1 MSKYLIGGLAL
12 TGQGL
17 AFSGQHTPRPT
28 PPPKF
33 ILPAQVKAAPAPT
46 AAAMVAAAAGGNQQR
61 RGGGGDDAAEAC
73 KTANSLVSYCASAI
87 PEIELASSEEI
98 AACLCC
104 DGAKFEPQYFDDSA
118 MACASFIS
126 SAAPGSSSEYSA
138 WSTLGNFCGGGGL
151 EGVCSRGT
159 GMKATKTTG
168 SVSSKTAPG
177 PVTSRTKAATTAAPA
192 AGAEDGD
199 NDDCDFLATIGNYCA
214 LETRGFERLP
224 LSSQA
229 ECLCYM
235 TDRSTT
241 TWAPKVFDG
250 AFSSC
255 SDHPSHKPSFY
266 LPLRRQTTLSA
277 YEDLCSSVG
286 DFLAASADATTA
298 TADGLSA
305 ADAES
310 TGTATAGGEGSSET
324 ASESAT
330 AVTVTVTPSSTA
342 EPDTAAAGGLSLPA
356 VWPVAIGAVLGAVV
370 LVL

>member
-12 TGQGL
+12 AGYGL
-17 AFSGQHTPRPT
+17 AFSNQHLPRPT

-33 ILPAQVKAAPAPT
+33 ILPAQIKAAPAPT
-46 AAAMVAAAAGGNQQR
+46 AAAFARGDQQ
-61 RGGGGDDAAEAC
+61 GGGGAAEAC
-73 KTANSLVSYCASAI
+73 KTANSLAAYCASAI
-87 PEIELASSEEI
+87 PEIEFASSEEI

-104 DGAKFEPQYFDDSA
+104 DGEKFEPEYFDDSA
-118 MACASFIS
+118 MSCASFIS
-126 SAAPGSSSEYSA
+126 SAAPSSSSEYSA

-151 EGVCSRGT
+151 EGACSKGT
-159 GMKATKTTG
+159 GTKTTKTTG
-168 SVSSKTAPG
+168 SAVSSKTAAG
-177 PVTSRTKAATTAAPA
+177 PVTSKAEAKTAAAATPAPS
-192 AGAEDGD
+192 AEEEE
-199 NDDCDFLATIGNYCA
+199 DDCDFLATIGNYCA

-241 TWAPKVFDG
+241 TWVPEVFDG
-250 AFSSC
+250 AFGSC
-255 SDHPSHKPSFY
+255 SDHVSTAWTHFRPS
-266 LPLRRQTTLSA
+266 RLSA

-286 DFLAASADATTA
+286 DILVASADATPPA
-298 TADGLSA
+298 ADGLSA
-305 ADAES
+305 ADAEP
-310 TGTATAGGEGSSET
+310 TRTAAAGGEGSSQT
-324 ASESAT
+324 ASGSAT

-342 EPDTAAAGGLSLPA
+342 EPDTAAAGGLGLPA

>member
-12 TGQGL
+12 AGHGL
-17 AFSGQHTPRPT
+17 AFSNQHIPRPT
-28 PPPKF
+28 SPPKF
-33 ILPAQVKAAPAPT
+33 VIPAQIIKAAPAP
-46 AAAMVAAAAGGNQQR
+46 AAAAVVASA
-61 RGGGGDDAAEAC
+61 GGDQQGGRGEGAAEAC
-73 KTANSLVSYCASAI
+73 KTANSLAAYCASAI

-104 DGAKFEPQYFDDSA
+104 DGAKFQPEYFDDSA
-118 MACASFIS
+118 MSCAEFIS
-126 SAAPGSSSEYSA
+126 SAAPRSSSEYSA

-151 EGVCSRGT
+151 EGVCSKGT
-159 GMKATKTTG
+159 GTKATKTTG
-168 SVSSKTAPG
+168 SVVSSKTAAG
-177 PVTSRTKAATTAAPA
+177 PVTSKAAAATTVAPA
-192 AGAEDGD
+192 VGAEDD
-199 NDDCDFLATIGNYCA
+199 DDCDFLATIGNYCA

-241 TWAPKVFDG
+241 TWVPDVFDG

-255 SDHPSHKPSFY
+255 SDRVSTVWTHFRPS
-266 LPLRRQTTLSA
+266 RLSA

-286 DFLAASADATTA
+286 VLLVASADATTTA
-298 TADGLSA
+298 ADGLSP

-342 EPDTAAAGGLSLPA
+342 EPDTAAAGGLGLPA

>member
-1 MSKYLIGGLAL
+1 MSKYLISGLAL
-12 TGQGL
+12 AGHGL
-17 AFSGQHTPRPT
+17 AFSNQHIPRPT

-33 ILPAQVKAAPAPT
+33 ILPAQIKAAPAPT
-46 AAAMVAAAAGGNQQR
+46 EAASAKGDQP
-61 RGGGGDDAAEAC
+61 GGGGAGGAAAEVC
-73 KTANSLVSYCASAI
+73 KTANSLVAYCASAI
-87 PEIELASSEEI
+87 PEIEFASSEEI

-104 DGAKFEPQYFDDSA
+104 DGEKFEPEYFDDSA
-118 MACASFIS
+118 MSCANFIS
-126 SAAPGSSSEYSA
+126 SAAPSSSSEYSA

-151 EGVCSRGT
+151 EGACSKGT
-159 GMKATKTTG
+159 ATKATKTTG
-168 SVSSKTAPG
+168 SAAG
-177 PVTSRTKAATTAAPA
+177 PVTSKAEAKTKTAATPAP
-192 AGAEDGD
+192 GAEEED
-199 NDDCDFLATIGNYCA
+199 DDCDFLATIGNYCA

-241 TWAPKVFDG
+241 TWVPDVFDG

-255 SDHPSHKPSFY
+255 SDHASTAWTNFRPS
-266 LPLRRQTTLSA
+266 RLSA

-286 DFLAASADATTA
+286 DILVASADATTTA
-298 TADGLSA
+298 ADGLSA
-305 ADAES
+305 ADAEP
-310 TGTATAGGEGSSET
+310 TGTAAAGGEGSSET
-324 ASESAT
+324 ASGSAT

-342 EPDTAAAGGLSLPA
+342 EPDTAAAGGLGLPA

>member
-12 TGQGL
+12 AGHGL

-28 PPPKF
+28 LPPKI
-33 ILPAQVKAAPAPT
+33 ILPAQIEAAPAPT
-46 AAAMVAAAAGGNQQR
+46 AAAVTAASGGGNQQR
-61 RGGGGDDAAEAC
+61 RGGGDDAASVC
-73 KTANSLVSYCASAI
+73 KMANSRVAYCASAI

-104 DGAKFEPQYFDDSA
+104 DGTKFEPEHFDDSA
-118 MACASFIS
+118 MSCANFIS
-126 SAAPGSSSEYSA
+126 SVAPRSSSEYSA
-138 WSTLGNFCGGGGL
+138 WSTLGSFCGGGGL
-151 EGVCSRGT
+151 EGVCSGGT
-159 GMKATKTTG
+159 GTKATKTTG
-168 SVSSKTAPG
+168 PVSSKTAAG
-177 PVTSRTKAATTAAPA
+177 PVTNNAKTATTAAPA
-192 AGAEDGD
+192 AGAEGD
-199 NDDCDFLATIGNYCA
+199 DDDDCDFLAHIGNYCA

-241 TWAPKVFDG
+241 TWVPDVFDG
-250 AFSSC
+250 PFGSC
-255 SDHPSHKPSFY
+255 SDHMSTAWTDFRPS
-266 LPLRRQTTLSA
+266 TLSA

-286 DFLAASADATTA
+286 DFLVASADATTTTA
-298 TADGLSA
+298 ADGLSA

-342 EPDTAAAGGLSLPA
+342 EPDTAAAGGLGLPA